1 MLSCTQRRVIKIKNS
16 PIIIRHDST
25 TQGHVC
31 VRFSVFLF
39 FLVLFLGVPTRDDRQ
54 RRRVVQQQ
62 QRQQHIHADTH
73 IFIKSKKQTNVATHR
88 HAETHRNTHTHMLKP
103 THTDA
108 E

>member
-16 PIIIRHDST
+16 TIIIRHDST

-39 FLVLFLGVPTRDDRQ
+39 FGLVLFLGVPTRDDRQ

-62 QRQQHIHADTH
+62 RQQQHIHADTH

-88 HAETHRNTHTHMLKP
+88 HAETHTHAQTHP
-103 THTDA
+103 HRRRVA
-108 E
+108 

>member
-31 VRFSVFLF
+31 VRYSVFLF
-39 FLVLFLGVPTRDDRQ
+39 FSCAFLGVPTRDDRQ

-62 QRQQHIHADTH
+62 QRQQQHIHADTH

-88 HAETHRNTHTHMLKP
+88 HAETHTHALTHP
-103 THTDA
+103 HRRRVA
-108 E
+108 